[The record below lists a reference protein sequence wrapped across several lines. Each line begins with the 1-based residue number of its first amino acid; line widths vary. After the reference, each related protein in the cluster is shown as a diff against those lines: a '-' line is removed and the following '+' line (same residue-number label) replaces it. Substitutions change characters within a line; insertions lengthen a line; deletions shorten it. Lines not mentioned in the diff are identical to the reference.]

1 MPASS
6 LDKKL
11 FFVVLGGRT
20 SSSHIELH
28 DVRWVIGEGIQD
40 TFPQLRKEWFGLAK
54 GLHIDSY
61 LEIRFV
67 DGYQV
72 LIEKTKFI
80 RSTSSSKTCFQE
92 GSSGHKLLWFVNLG
106 GYAPNHMNE
115 IHEFGLVVAKTAKQ
129 ASDLAKNRYLKDVL
143 HKHKY
148 DISLVSSFKLIDNC
162 NTISN
167 LGDWKVTLIPDP
179 KLRSQPLRPDWYGY
193 LRIDDQFQK
202 EIVF

>member
-11 FFVVLGGRT
+11 FLVVLGGRT

-80 RSTSSSKTCFQE
+80 RSTSSSRTCFQE
-92 GSSGHKLLWFVNLG
+92 GSSGQS
-106 GYAPNHMNE
+106 Y
-115 IHEFGLVVAKTAKQ
+115 FGL
-129 ASDLAKNRYLKDVL
+129 
-143 HKHKY
+143 
-148 DISLVSSFKLIDNC
+148 
-162 NTISN
+162 
-167 LGDWKVTLIPDP
+167 
-179 KLRSQPLRPDWYGY
+179 
-193 LRIDDQFQK
+193 
-202 EIVF
+202 

>member
-11 FFVVLGGRT
+11 FLVVLGGRT

-40 TFPQLRKEWFGLAK
+40 TFPQLRKEWFGLAQ

-80 RSTSSSKTCFQE
+80 KSTSSAKTFLSKGF
-92 GSSGHKLLWFVNLG
+92 SGQNLLWFVNLG
-106 GYAPNHMNE
+106 GYDPNQMNE
-115 IHEFGLVVAKTAKQ
+115 LHEFGLVVAKTAKE
-129 ASDLAKNRYLKDVL
+129 ASDLARKRYLKDVL
-143 HKHKY
+143 HKHKD
-148 DISLVSSFKLIDNC
+148 DIFRLCSIKLIDNC
-162 NTISN
+162 NPITN
-167 LGDWKVTLIPDP
+167 LGDWNVTLI
-179 KLRSQPLRPDWYGY
+179 
-193 LRIDDQFQK
+193 
-202 EIVF
+202 